1 MSTDDL
7 RVERNR
13 QLMAAHGLDG
23 CICRLPENV
32 LFFSGWWPL
41 TGTSWVIY
49 TADGDSRLIVPAAE
63 AGEAQADGI
72 EQFAGY
78 EWAHL
83 GAGDPAAQI
92 QAHLTS
98 LAGALGLAGS
108 RIGIEESFEAIAP
121 PLNAGEPAVPTAA
134 SKALIQSALP
144 NATLVDATEAIGV
157 MRVCKT
163 PAEVEKLRI
172 TNEIAG
178 FALAAFADRVQVG
191 ISEIELAACAQS
203 AAMVRGSGY
212 KGVRSARAFAQVA
225 SGSGGEKA
233 WRPCEIT
240 TGRTL
245 QEGDIAMLE
254 LAVVADGYWADVTRT
269 AVAGR
274 AGDEQRRLY
283 EMLLAAQAA
292 GVDAIRPGA
301 TMSSVDKAARDV
313 VDASG
318 YGEHFLHVT
327 GHGIGW
333 RYHEVPPL
341 LHPQNDAVLEVGMV
355 TSVEPG
361 VYVPGF
367 GGLRIEDNVAV
378 GETGPDVLTTF
389 ERQWPA

>member
-1 MSTDDL
+1 MNTDDL

-178 FALAAFADRVQVG
+178 FALAA
-191 ISEIELAACAQS
+191 
-203 AAMVRGSGY
+203 
-212 KGVRSARAFAQVA
+212 
-225 SGSGGEKA
+225 
-233 WRPCEIT
+233 
-240 TGRTL
+240 
-245 QEGDIAMLE
+245 
-254 LAVVADGYWADVTRT
+254 
-269 AVAGR
+269 
-274 AGDEQRRLY
+274 
-283 EMLLAAQAA
+283 